1 MRRGLVRR
9 ATAAAFVCTLLVA
22 ASVVRLD
29 PAIAAPSVATVDTFT
44 DSFDG
49 SCSDGDCSLRD
60 AVASV
65 ARGGTVQ
72 VPSGYYALR
81 KPSAGTASVFLQH
94 AVTIEGTGDGGTF
107 VDASALDAPAFVVG
121 LRRKPVH
128 FDHLTILSAQIRTER
143 VAGAIQIDG
152 GHVTIDRLA
161 LAGAKTLGPAVSVED
176 PAVASLT
183 IRRSLFLD
191 NHNRGY
197 GGAVSSNGR
206 VRIETTTF
214 AGNRALGGG
223 AVIFGPDAHVS
234 IRNSTFAGNGAVND
248 GGATL
253 LRGDVRL
260 RWVTFVRNHAGR
272 NGGAIGDGAGA
283 RQDITMRGVLFAG
296 NTADHR
302 GQQCSSPTRSL
313 GHNVEDGTSTCR
325 LDGPRDRP
333 RADARVG
340 GLSSFGG
347 PTPTVSIHSGSD
359 ALNIGGVCPPSDQ
372 RGAPRAG
379 RCDAGAYE
387 RVLCLG
393 RAVNIVGTRGDD
405 ELSGGRNPDGFL
417 GLGGDD
423 EFQGSVG
430 KDVACGGSGNDRLL
444 GGPGLDRLS
453 GGLGNDRLRGEGG
466 DDTLRS
472 GSGFDRLNGGPD
484 RDVCYLLDRGSV
496 SHCEKVPKAS

>member
-1 MRRGLVRR
+1 MRRGVLRT
-9 ATAAAFVCTLLVA
+9 TAAAALSGAMVVA
-22 ASVVRLD
+22 AFLVTLGPANAAAGVV
-29 PAIAAPSVATVDTFT
+29 TVDTFT

-49 SCSDGDCSLRD
+49 SCGDGDCSLRD

-65 ARGGTVQ
+65 GRGGTVR
-72 VPSGYYALR
+72 VPSGYYALH
-81 KPSAGTASVFLQH
+81 KPSAGIASIFLQR
-94 AVTIEGTGDGGTF
+94 AVTIEGTGDSGTF
-107 VDASALDAPAFVVG
+107 IDASALDAPAFVVG
-121 LRRKPVH
+121 LRRKPVR
-128 FDHLTILSAQIRTER
+128 FQSLTILGAQIRTER

-152 GHVTIDRLA
+152 GHVRIDRLTV
-161 LAGAKTLGPAVSVED
+161 AGGKTFGAAVSVED
-176 PAVASLT
+176 PAVATLS

-253 LRGDVRL
+253 LRGDVWL
-260 RWVTFVRNHAGR
+260 RWTTFVRNHAGR
-272 NGGAIGDGAGA
+272 NGGAIGDGAGV
-283 RQDITMRGVLFAG
+283 RQKITMRGVLFAG
-296 NTADHR
+296 NTADHH

-325 LDGPRDRP
+325 LDGPGDRP
-333 RADARVG
+333 RADAHVG
-340 GLSSFGG
+340 ALNSFGG
-347 PTPTVSIHSGSD
+347 PTPTVSLHPGSD
-359 ALNIGGVCPPSDQ
+359 ALNVGGVCPLADQ

-393 RAVNIVGTRGDD
+393 RAVNIVGSRGPD
-405 ELSGGRNPDGFL
+405 ELSGGRNPDAFL
-417 GLGGDD
+417 GLGGNDR
-423 EFQGSVG
+423 FQGSLG
-430 KDVACGGSGNDRLL
+430 KDTACGGSGNDRLR
-444 GGPGLDRLS
+444 GGPGPDRLS
-453 GGLGNDRLRGEGG
+453 GGLGNDRLKGEGG

-484 RDVCYLLDRGSV
+484 RDVCSLLDRGSV
-496 SHCEKVPKAS
+496 VHCEKTP